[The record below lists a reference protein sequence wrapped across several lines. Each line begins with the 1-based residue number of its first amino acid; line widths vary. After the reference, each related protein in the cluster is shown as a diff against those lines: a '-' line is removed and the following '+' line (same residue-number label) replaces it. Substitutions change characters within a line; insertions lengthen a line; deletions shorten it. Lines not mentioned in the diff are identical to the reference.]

1 MKKVFSI
8 LLVVILLGA
17 VAFCAVACDKDETP
31 AVTEFI
37 KETTLDKEADL
48 LFGQDKAFAIMDKVV
63 NFSVEYSANGGN
75 NKQAGIAKLV
85 LDTTNDENFVSIYA
99 NSSLLEEGLVTSSS
113 IEYMFLQWEEDRGE
127 LEKTLVIADS
137 YKDSTGEN
145 IGPRWKTYSEAELE
159 SSAGANVKAYHQA
172 LIANCGAHFGTRYIR
187 EDVYDMNDDSYD
199 TIKVTQKEVFS
210 DAEMTKL
217 VRTEI
222 TITYSYLNDEE
233 KTINGTAT
241 IVLNEREIDLI
252 DGTFVTAMTISS
264 ITIVE
269 DGGFNLTATYNYD
282 VYSLDIPEEG
292 DFTSEWAEA
301 YPLA

>member
-1 MKKVFSI
+1 MKKIFTM
-8 LLVVILLGA
+8 LLVVALLGA
-17 VAFCAVACDKDETP
+17 VAFCAVACDKDEETP
-31 AVTEFI
+31 ATEF
-37 KETTLDKEADL
+37 ERVTTLEKEADL

-113 IEYMFLQWEEDRGE
+113 TEYMFLQWEEDRGD

-145 IGPRWKTYSEAELE
+145 IGPRWQTYSEKELE
-159 SSAGANVKAYHQA
+159 SSAGADVKAYHKA
-172 LIANCGAHFGTRYIR
+172 FIASCGAHFGTSYIR
-187 EDVYDMNDDSYD
+187 DDVYDMNDDIYD
-199 TIKVTQKEVFS
+199 TIKVSSKEVFS
-210 DAEMTKL
+210 NEEMTNL
-217 VRTEI
+217 VRVEI

-241 IVLNEREIDLI
+241 IVLNEREVDLI
-252 DGTFVTAMTISS
+252 DGTFVTALTISS
-264 ITIVE
+264 INIVE
-269 DGGFNLTATYNYD
+269 EGGLNLSATYTYD
-282 VYSLDIPEEG
+282 VTSLDAPTE
-292 DFTSEWAEA
+292 DNYTTAWPEA
-301 YPLA
+301 YPIA